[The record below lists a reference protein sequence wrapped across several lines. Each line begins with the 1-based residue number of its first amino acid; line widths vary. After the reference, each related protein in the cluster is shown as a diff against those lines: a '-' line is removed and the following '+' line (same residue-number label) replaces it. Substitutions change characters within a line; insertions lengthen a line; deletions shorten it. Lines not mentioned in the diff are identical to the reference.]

1 MRGHCQAFTFDSVT
15 DKINPGAAAY
25 HYEQL
30 AKILESKIRGG
41 EFPTGTRLPGEMLL
55 AQEYGVGSNTV
66 RRALDILRKHG
77 LVVTV
82 RARGSFVAE
91 QLPAA
96 NDAAA
101 DPPEPAEDSGTT

>member
-1 MRGHCQAFTFDSVT
+1 MT

-30 AKILESKIRGG
+30 AKILEGKIRSG
-41 EFPTGTRLPGEMLL
+41 ELPAGTRLPGEMVLS
-55 AQEYGVGSNTV
+55 QEYGVGSNTV
-66 RRALDILRKHG
+66 RRALEILRDRD

-91 QLPAA
+91 QPPAA
-96 NDAAA
+96 A
-101 DPPEPAEDSGTT
+101 PEGD

>member
-1 MRGHCQAFTFDSVT
+1 ME

-30 AKILESKIRGG
+30 AKILEGKIRSG
-41 EFPTGTRLPGEMLL
+41 EYPAGSRLPGEMVL

-66 RRALDILRKHG
+66 RRALDILRDAG

-82 RARGSFVAE
+82 RARGSFVA
-91 QLPAA
+91 
-96 NDAAA
+96 DA
-101 DPPEPAEDSGTT
+101 PPTTV